1 MKQLVRVLLCFSALS
16 AAELQAENL
25 FFNGSFE
32 LGKCGC
38 SFDRFYRPKVNPK
51 LENNLPVIDR
61 STRTEGGASLRIDN
75 PFGEE
80 YRLQCKDF
88 LLPAEAEVHV
98 SFQAKGEGAI
108 TAQTDFRAPGKPLN
122 LQGKYCPLT
131 PEWKQYAFTFRTGRE
146 QAGGYVLRFVRR
158 PGEKGSVWL
167 DDIRVSVT
175 GESDRY
181 SGLEAG
187 VEPGAPVY
195 DRGETV
201 SATLR
206 LRNSADRPYA
216 GKVPVLL
223 RDDYFKTEKPVF
235 LADVKLAPGE
245 SAAFPFTFP
254 AERIGAFS
262 LSPQI
267 PGGRSYH
274 GSIAVLGRYTP
285 RELDF
290 TRDACVGFN
299 GGTASRF
306 VGDTQELCYPG
317 TNMNPDQRLGLMAR
331 LGIRLLR
338 SHDSGYSIGSWY
350 LFEPERGVYNT
361 DKFDFDLPLYRKHR
375 IEMLAVPLNSDFIER
390 RYGFETHRFR
400 DWLLP
405 QCEKVKFGRH
415 NQLYP
420 PKEEFRRF
428 IREYA
433 RRAAGRIRLF
443 EIFNEPQF
451 CMEIGRY
458 LEYLKIAHEEIK
470 REIPDSCLIAFC
482 STSDKGENI
491 DKFTIGGLEAGGAA
505 WCDAV
510 SFHPYATPQI
520 GSPYP
525 ADEQI
530 REFHR
535 KLAPFRMQRTWNTE
549 LFYLRQ
555 ADYRDHYTSS
565 LFEAHHAATRFLTDL
580 GEGVTQSCPVH
591 IDSVWKKTIHERFRA
606 FVSLNGTDGTFSAI
620 GVAYNPLARFFEG
633 AKPVDKIRYPNGVI
647 CYVFTRDGREIAA
660 IWNYGSRRDLSADLS
675 LFEVMDLFGN
685 PVPEAKAL
693 QLSAAPYYLRPK
705 NGGKSFGSQL
715 KKLEIRMDQLIQVQR
730 AARLI
735 TDQTGR
741 SILRVTLFNTGNR
754 EVKCSAGL
762 GGRLVC
768 PEGVRSFSVAAGKS
782 ITLELPCEV
791 RSREGETFLGLVA
804 DGRSSRIALDVTE
817 NPAAKAGSEQKFRSK
832 DGKLAASFRIERKA
846 RTVELVIHVTDATS
860 SGDAANGRALWDQDC
875 VELFF
880 DRTPGHSA
888 LEHPGKYTGEVFR
901 LFLLPRWKTNR
912 VHFMDHP
919 VRTTPIDLPCSV
931 ETTAEGYTVRL
942 TLPDTLLPAGDR
954 EFGFE
959 IKVDDAESSA
969 GKPVREAYW
978 AAGKEPFRNRLAFG
992 IIQEQRP
999 EEKK

>member
-1 MKQLVRVLLCFSALS
+1 MKHLSRVLLCFSAL
-16 AAELQAENL
+16 AVADAQAENL

-32 LGKCGC
+32 LGKCGY

-51 LENNLPVIDR
+51 LESHLPAIDPGTK
-61 STRTEGGASLRIDN
+61 SEGKVSLRIDN

-80 YRLQCKDF
+80 YRLQCRDF
-88 LLPAEAEVHV
+88 LLPADAEIHV
-98 SFQAKGEGAI
+98 SFQAKGSGAVN
-108 TAQTDFRAPGKPLN
+108 AQTDFRAPGKPLN
-122 LQGKYCPLT
+122 LRGKYCRLT
-131 PEWKQYAFTFRTGRE
+131 PEWKKYEFSFRTGKD
-146 QAGGYVLRFVRR
+146 QGGGYMLRFERQ
-158 PGEKGSVWL
+158 PGDKGSIWL
-167 DDIRVSVT
+167 DDIRVSVA
-175 GESDRY
+175 DRGDQY

-195 DRGETV
+195 DRGETA
-201 SATLR
+201 SATLHI
-206 LRNSADRPYA
+206 RNTTDRPYS
-216 GKVPVLL
+216 GKIPVVLH
-223 RDDYFKTEKPVF
+223 DDYFKTDQPVF
-235 LADVKLAPGE
+235 EAEVKLAPGE
-245 SAAFPFTFP
+245 SAALPFSFPT
-254 AERIGAFS
+254 ERIGAFS
-262 LSPQI
+262 LSPQL

-285 RELDF
+285 RKLDF

-306 VGDTQELCYPG
+306 VGNTQELCYPA

-361 DKFDFDLPLYRKHR
+361 EKFDFDLPLYRKHK

-390 RYGFETHRFR
+390 RYGFETYRFR

-405 QCEKVKFGRH
+405 LCEKVKFGRH

-420 PKEEFRRF
+420 LKEEFRRF

-433 RRAAGRIRLF
+433 RRSAGRIRLF

-458 LEYLKIAHEEIK
+458 LQYLKIAHEEIK
-470 REIPDSCLIAFC
+470 REIPDACIIAFC

-491 DKFTIGGLEAGGAA
+491 ARFTIEGLKAGGAA
-505 WCDAV
+505 WCDAI

-535 KLAPFRMQRTWNTE
+535 QIAPFHAPVTWNTE

-555 ADYRDHYTSS
+555 ADYRDHYNSS
-565 LFEAHHAATRFLTDL
+565 LFEPHHAATRFLTDL

-633 AKPVDKIRYPNGVI
+633 ARPVDKIRYPNGVI

-660 IWNYGSRRDLSADLS
+660 LWNYASRRDLSVDLS
-675 LFEVMDLFGN
+675 AFDVMDLFGN
-685 PVPEAKAL
+685 PIAEAKAL
-693 QLSAAPYYLRPK
+693 HLSAAPYYLRPK
-705 NGGKSFGSQL
+705 NGEKSFGTLL
-715 KKLEIRMDQLIQVQR
+715 KNLEIRMDQLIQVQR

-735 TDQTGR
+735 TDQSGR

-762 GGRLVC
+762 GGRLIC
-768 PEGVRSFSVAAGKS
+768 PDGTSAFTIDAGKS
-782 ITLELPCEV
+782 FTLDLPCKV
-791 RSREGETFLGLVA
+791 KSAAGEAYLGLIA
-804 DGRSSRIALDVTE
+804 DGRSSRIPLEVTE
-817 NPAAKAGSEQKFRSK
+817 NPAAPAGTEQSFRSR
-832 DGKLAASFRIERKA
+832 DSKLEASFRLERKGK
-846 RTVELVIHVTDATS
+846 VIELVVHVKDATD
-860 SGDAANGRALWDQDC
+860 SGAEANDRALWDQDC

-880 DRTPGHSA
+880 DRNPAHSA
-888 LEHPGKYTGEVFR
+888 LEHPEKYTGEVFR
-901 LFLLPRWKTNR
+901 LFLLPRWKANR
-912 VHFMDHP
+912 THFMNHP
-919 VRTTPIDLPCSV
+919 VKTTAIALPCSV
-931 ETTAEGYTVRL
+931 ETTQEGYTVKL
-942 TLPDTLLPAGDR
+942 SIPESLLPAKGK
-954 EFGFE
+954 ELGFE
-959 IKVDDAESSA
+959 IKVDDAENAS
-969 GKPVREAYW
+969 GKPVREACW
-978 AAGKEPFRNRLAFG
+978 ANGKQPFRNRLAFG
-992 IIQEQRP
+992 IIQGLTQ
-999 EEKK
+999 EEKQ